1 MTQQDLQKILMKCFY
16 GDIDNKEA
24 FKLINEDREKLLQEI
39 ANLKREKKR
48 TEQQIKILYAN
59 SSSEYHNLR
68 LSRIINEFDMT
79 IVDDEK
85 DIPWPDPL
93 DYSKINTP
101 KEKLDQNFKDGIR
114 YIQG

>member
-16 GDIDNKEA
+16 GDIDEEEA

-39 ANLKREKKR
+39 ADLTKD
-48 TEQQIKILYAN
+48 AN
-59 SSSEYHNLR
+59 HLAMC
-68 LSRIINEFDMT
+68 IDPFDSHEETYNIMCKYLT
-79 IVDDEK
+79 HLPKTYKK

-93 DYSKINTP
+93 DRSEIKDS

-114 YIQG
+114 HIQG